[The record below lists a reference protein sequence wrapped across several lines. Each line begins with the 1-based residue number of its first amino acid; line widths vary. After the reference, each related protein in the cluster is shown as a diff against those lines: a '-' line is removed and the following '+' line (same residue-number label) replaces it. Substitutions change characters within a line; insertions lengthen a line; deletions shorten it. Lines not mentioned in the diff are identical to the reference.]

1 MTKVCQVTQRRPMRG
16 KSYTYRGIAK
26 KKKGI
31 GIKVTGTTK
40 RRFMPNLMKKRFWF
54 EEENRFISLRIS
66 TAGIRLIDKV
76 GLSSVVRKLRAEGQT
91 V

>member
-1 MTKVCQVTQRRPMRG
+1 MLG

-26 KKKGI
+26 KQKGI

-66 TAGIRLIDKV
+66 AAGIRMIDKV